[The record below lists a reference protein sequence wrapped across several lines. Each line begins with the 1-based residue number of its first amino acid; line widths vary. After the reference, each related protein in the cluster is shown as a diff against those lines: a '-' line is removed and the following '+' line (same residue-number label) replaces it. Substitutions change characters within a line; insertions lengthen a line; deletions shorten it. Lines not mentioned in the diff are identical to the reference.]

1 MPKHLSI
8 DAFDYDLPEA
18 RIAKYPLAERD
29 ASKLLYYRDGHIAAR
44 GFRELPELLPAG
56 TLLVFNNTRVIH
68 ARLHF
73 TLPNDKPLEILCLE
87 PLDPADHQLNLSA
100 THTVHWK
107 CLIGGNRKWKSGEIS
122 RTLETKD
129 GPIHLQARRL
139 ERLDD
144 SFAVAFTW
152 DATFLSFGE
161 VLAAGGII
169 PLPPYLKRDSEET
182 DRDRYQTI
190 YAEPEGSVAA
200 PTAGLHFTDRVFSD
214 LDQHDIHRSFVTLHV
229 GAGTFK
235 PVKADQLGDHDMH
248 QESIFVQRGFVQ
260 QLAQTLA
267 AGHPVVPVGT
277 TSLRTLE
284 SLYWWGVRCLREPAQ
299 LPRELFVGQWE
310 PYETSP
316 PLPTAAAAIQA
327 LDQWMADRQLDQL
340 EGNTQLLIAPGYP
353 YHLIS
358 GLVTNFHQP
367 RSTLLLLV
375 AALIGDDWQKVYD
388 FALAHDFRFLSYGD
402 SSLLWKGGGIREAG

>member
-8 DAFDYDLPEA
+8 DVFDYPLPEE

-29 ASKLLYYRDGHIAAR
+29 ASKLLHYRAGAMTAR
-44 GFRELPELLPAG
+44 GFRELPALLPEG

-73 TLPNDKPLEILCLE
+73 TLPNGKPLEILCLD
-87 PLDPADHQLNLSA
+87 PLDPPEHQLSLSA

-122 RTLETKD
+122 QTIDTPD
-129 GPIHLQARRL
+129 GPVHLTARRV

-144 SFAVAFTW
+144 AFAVAFTW

-169 PLPPYLKRDSEET
+169 PLPPYLNRESEDT

-200 PTAGLHFTDRVFSD
+200 PTAGLHFTDRVFRE
-214 LDQHDIHRSFVTLHV
+214 LDERGIRRGFVTLHV

-248 QESIFVQRGFVQ
+248 QERIFVHHDFVR
-260 QLAQTLA
+260 QLATTLA
-267 AGHPVVPVGT
+267 SGQPVVPVGT

-284 SLYWWGVRCLREPAQ
+284 SLYWWGVRCTREPDL
-299 LPRELFVGQWE
+299 LPDELFVSQWE
-310 PYETSP
+310 PYETAP
-316 PLPTAAAAIQA
+316 PLPAAAEALRAI
-327 LDQWMADRQLDQL
+327 DHWMGARQLDQL

-358 GLVTNFHQP
+358 GLITNFHQP

-375 AALIGDDWQKVYD
+375 AALIGDDWKKIYD

-402 SSLLWKGGGIREAG
+402 SSLIWKQ